1 MATWEFVGKRS
12 IQKNLVVR
20 KTLSRTAG
28 SYGDTYIYDVES
40 PELTYTLETEVGLD
54 DTEVAALEAL
64 ATAQDG
70 TTTVTDNAGD
80 SYTGRIV
87 ALSFDRAKG
96 SELWQATLTL
106 RSMADE
112 A

>member
-1 MATWEFVGKRS
+1 MATWEYVGKRS
-12 IQKNLVVR
+12 VQKNLIVR
-20 KTLSRTAG
+20 KTLSRSAG
-28 SYGDTYIYDVES
+28 AYGDTYVYDVEA
-40 PELTYTLETEVGLD
+40 PEVNYTLETEVGMTD
-54 DTEVAALEAL
+54 AEATALEAL

-70 TTTVTDNAGD
+70 ATTVTDNAGD

-87 ALSFDRAKG
+87 AVSFERAKG

-106 RSMADE
+106 RSQADE

>member
-1 MATWEFVGKRS
+1 MATWEYVGKRS
-12 IQKNLVVR
+12 VQKNLVVR

-28 SYGDTYIYDVES
+28 SYGDTYVYDVEA
-40 PELTYTLETEVGLD
+40 PEVSYTLETEVGMTD
-54 DTEVAALEAL
+54 AEAAALEAL

-87 ALSFDRAKG
+87 ALSFERAKG

-106 RSMADE
+106 RSQADE